1 MSTNGFLEVNFH
13 HLAKTNGKVECDSRK
28 GFRKKS
34 VLKSSDFKEIISEI
48 IIFRH

>member
-28 GFRKKS
+28 GFRKKKCAK
-34 VLKSSDFKEIISEI
+34 VIGFQGNN
-48 IIFRH
+48 F